1 MVILFVDY
9 STCPTHRGKFK
20 PSKSRNHIITP
31 RVPSRLPS
39 AARGVP
45 VRLIRANL
53 FELDLKRDVL
63 WRENGPILVVGNPPW
78 VTNSEL
84 GALASTIRPPRSKVK
99 GMTGLEA
106 RTGASNFD
114 VAEACWLKLAHELAD
129 QNPTIALLC
138 KTSVARSI
146 LQFAQRT
153 RLPVTAASVQR
164 IDAAHWFGAAV
175 DACLFCVTLG
185 DVPTGPA
192 QALRIPV
199 FSGLGQRDPESIM
212 GFGQGWLVANLMAYD
227 KWTFADGNCPM
238 NWRQGLKHDAAG
250 VMELVRDLPL
260 GQWCNRAGEN
270 VDVEPDFVYPLLKGT
285 DLAGSR
291 DPRWRARRSS
301 HAGSPGRRYRA
312 AGRSG
317 SSAVGLSP
325 IEERDFL
332 EAQIIDLSRPTG
344 ICAFRYRSL

>member
-1 MVILFVDY
+1 
-9 STCPTHRGKFK
+9 
-20 PSKSRNHIITP
+20 
-31 RVPSRLPS
+31 
-39 AARGVP
+39 
-45 VRLIRANL
+45 
-53 FELDLKRDVL
+53 
-63 WRENGPILVVGNPPW
+63 
-78 VTNSEL
+78 
-84 GALASTIRPPRSKVK
+84 
-99 GMTGLEA
+99 MTGLEA
-106 RTGASNFD
+106 RTGTSNFD

-192 QALRIPV
+192 QPLRIPV
-199 FSGLGQRDPESIM
+199 FSGLGQREPESIM

-227 KWTFADGNCPM
+227 KWAFADGNCPM

-291 DPRWRARRSS
+291 A
-301 HAGSPGRRYRA
+301 HAGGRTVLVTQVRLGEDTARLADLAPRLWGYLQSKSGTFSNRKSSIYRGQPA
-312 AGRSG
+312 FA
-317 SSAVGLSP
+317 L
-325 IEERDFL
+325 F
-332 EAQIIDLSRPTG
+332 G
-344 ICAFRYRSL
+344 IGPYSFAPL